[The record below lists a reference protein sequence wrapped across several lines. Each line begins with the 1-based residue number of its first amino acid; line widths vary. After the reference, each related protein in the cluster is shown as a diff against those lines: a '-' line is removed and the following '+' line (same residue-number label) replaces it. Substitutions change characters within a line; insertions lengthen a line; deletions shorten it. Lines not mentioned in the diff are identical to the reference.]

1 MMMSDIWSVNGI
13 SSQKPRP
20 HASTTCSVVAGVAA
34 SAAAMTST
42 VARSAKMKA
51 SGTQRSAQSVSASA
65 ARATGPGCSV
75 MGDARYLTESE
86 LLARKQAE
94 SVRLSIVDAND
105 RAARLE
111 LEASSQRERAAKA
124 ELALLEL
131 QKRLAWRSIDDSQER
146 TIATALS

>member
-1 MMMSDIWSVNGI
+1 MKKVTSATAPRGVRGHVAIPRITRPIGGDVASTCPVMMMSDIWSVNGI

-20 HASTTCSVVAGVAA
+20 HASTTCAVVEVVAV

-75 MGDARYLTESE
+75 MGARYLNRSMY
-86 LLARKQAE
+86 
-94 SVRLSIVDAND
+94 
-105 RAARLE
+105 
-111 LEASSQRERAAKA
+111 SSQPAP
-124 ELALLEL
+124 
-131 QKRLAWRSIDDSQER
+131 
-146 TIATALS
+146 